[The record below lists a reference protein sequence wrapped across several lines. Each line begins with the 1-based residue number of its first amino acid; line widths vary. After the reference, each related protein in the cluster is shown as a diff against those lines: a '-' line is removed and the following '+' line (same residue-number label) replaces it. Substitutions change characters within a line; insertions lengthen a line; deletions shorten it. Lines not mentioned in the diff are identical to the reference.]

1 MHRPDKL
8 FIVAASEASMAVRSK
23 AFLIGMMLVP
33 VFMGVS
39 IGLQR
44 ISQNQAD
51 LEERPF
57 AVIDGT
63 GTVYP
68 SIAAVAAD
76 WNRSVAPK
84 DGGKAT
90 GPRMVPELASGD
102 DATRRALVDRVKHKE
117 LKAFV
122 EIPPGAVQ
130 GDPTARIRYY
140 SNVATDNTLPRWLE
154 RSTSA
159 TASPTSYTKSSSR
172 RARTF
177 RRNSPFDP

>member
-8 FIVAASEASMAVRSK
+8 FVVAAAEASMAVRSK

-33 VFMGVS
+33 VLMGVS
-39 IGLQR
+39 IALQR

-51 LEERPF
+51 LEERRF

-63 GTVYP
+63 GTTYP

-76 WNRSVAPK
+76 WNTNVAPK
-84 DGGKAT
+84 GGGKPT

-102 DATRRALVDRVKHKE
+102 DATRRTLVDRVKRKE

-122 EIPPGAVQ
+122 EIPPGALQ
-130 GDPTARIRYY
+130 GDPTSRIRYY
-140 SNVATDNTLPRWLE
+140 SNVAIDSTLPRWLE
-154 RSTSA
+154 NTVNRA
-159 TASPTSYTKSSSR
+159 VLGLR
-172 RARTF
+172 RRH
-177 RRNSPFDP
+177 

>member
-8 FIVAASEASMAVRSK
+8 FVVAASEASMAIRSK
-23 AFLIGMMLVP
+23 AFILGMMLVP

-63 GTVYP
+63 GTTFP
-68 SIAAVAAD
+68 SIAAVATD
-76 WNRSVAPK
+76 WNTSVAPK

-90 GPRMVPELASGD
+90 GSG
-102 DATRRALVDRVKHKE
+102 VYIHMFKN
-117 LKAFV
+117 F
-122 EIPPGAVQ
+122 
-130 GDPTARIRYY
+130 
-140 SNVATDNTLPRWLE
+140 
-154 RSTSA
+154 
-159 TASPTSYTKSSSR
+159 
-172 RARTF
+172 
-177 RRNSPFDP
+177 

>member
-8 FIVAASEASMAVRSK
+8 FIVAASEASMAIRSK

-68 SIAAVAAD
+68 SIAAVAAE
-76 WNRSVAPK
+76 WNRSVATK
-84 DGGKAT
+84 DGGEAT
-90 GPRMVPELASGD
+90 GARQV
-102 DATRRALVDRVKHKE
+102 
-117 LKAFV
+117 
-122 EIPPGAVQ
+122 
-130 GDPTARIRYY
+130 TA
-140 SNVATDNTLPRWLE
+140 LE
-154 RSTSA
+154 RGA
-159 TASPTSYTKSSSR
+159 A
-172 RARTF
+172 
-177 RRNSPFDP
+177 

>member
-154 RSTSA
+154 NTVNRA
-159 TASPTSYTKSSSR
+159 VLNERFRASGVD
-172 RARTF
+172 RAEVMRLT
-177 RRNSPFDP
+177 RQVG